1 MSMQVSVVNSPAGHG
16 RSERG
21 CGSGA
26 GATPT
31 PRQRRPWC
39 SGCCT
44 STGSRSSRAAWTP
57 TFFVAVDGAERVVG
71 TAGLLRTGP
80 TSGEVRKMF
89 LLPEARGQGVGRALL
104 DTVLDAARTRGL
116 ERLTLTTRHRYDR
129 AIRLYERAGFRP
141 AGSAR
146 EPRAGDPGIA
156 YALRLAPE
164 RDRVPSRP
172 AVRRRSLVP
181 VPSFA

>member
-1 MSMQVSVVNSPAGHG
+1 MRIRNGSDTDAAAAAIVVQRVLHEHG
-16 RSERG
+16 LPFEPRG
-21 CGSGA
+21 LDADILAPGAHYGASG
-26 GATPT
+26 GA
-31 PRQRRPWC
+31 
-39 SGCCT
+39 
-44 STGSRSSRAAWTP
+44 
-57 TFFVAVDGAERVVG
+57 FFVAVDAAERVVG

-80 TSGEVRKMF
+80 SSGEVRKMF

-104 DTVLDAARTRGL
+104 DAVLDAARTRGL

-146 EPRAGDPGIA
+146 EPRAGDPGLT

-172 AVRRRSLVP
+172 AGGRRRLVL